1 MNAYIAKMGKPV
13 ARKTT
18 DRTKALGIP
27 ADRLPMYDALRQD
40 GDSHSTAIDTI
51 RGEVL
56 MASLTRR

>member
-1 MNAYIAKMGKPV
+1 MNAYLAKMGKPME
-13 ARKTT
+13 RKPT
-18 DRTKALGIP
+18 DRAKALGIP